1 MKHFKE
7 QADDLRTSN
16 LISHEERKNFEKAVK
31 WREPHLLKVIFL
43 FIALPL
49 LAFSI
54 LAFLV
59 PYVFTVVPVLESQSC
74 WSYFTIKSSMHM
86 DSIPCGMKLTNAL
99 MFIILNWIEIIGFA
113 LLFWLIRNIKNELN
127 VKREIQIVLLFWS
140 VFSIIYFSMQIASEK
155 LSQDKSDTQKTYQYV
170 IFFVI

>member
-1 MKHFKE
+1 VLSYYEDYWNAMKHFKE
-7 QADDLRTSN
+7 QADDMRTSN
-16 LISHEERKNFEKAVK
+16 LISQEERRNFDKAIK
-31 WREPHLLKVIFL
+31 WREPHLLKLVLL

-49 LAFSI
+49 LVFSI

-74 WSYFTIKSSMHM
+74 WSYFISQNQSSMHM

-113 LLFWLIRNIKNELN
+113 LLFWFIRKIKNELN
-127 VKREIQIVLLFWS
+127 VKREV
-140 VFSIIYFSMQIASEK
+140 
-155 LSQDKSDTQKTYQYV
+155 
-170 IFFVI
+170 

>member
-16 LISHEERKNFEKAVK
+16 LISHEERKSFEKAVK
-31 WREPHLLKVIFL
+31 WREPHLLKVVLL

-54 LAFLV
+54 LAFFV

-74 WSYFTIKSSMHM
+74 WNYFTVQSSMRM

-99 MFIILNWIEIIGFA
+99 MFIIFNWIEIIGYV
-113 LLFWLIRNIKNELN
+113 LLFWLIRKIKNELN

-140 VFSIIYFSMQIASEK
+140 IFSIIYFSVHIAS
-155 LSQDKSDTQKTYQYV
+155 DKAPADQKETYQ
-170 IFFVI
+170 